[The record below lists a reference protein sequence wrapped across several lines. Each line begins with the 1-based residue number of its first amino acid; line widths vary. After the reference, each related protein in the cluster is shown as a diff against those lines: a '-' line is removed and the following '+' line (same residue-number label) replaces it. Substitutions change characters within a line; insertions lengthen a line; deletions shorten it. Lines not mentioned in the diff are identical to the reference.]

1 MNITAKI
8 DTPRLDALRS
18 ALGPHGRK
26 ALNSGAAES
35 LWAACRSHLRSYAL
49 SHHGSAMRLGAR
61 PTGHLEQA
69 AASSVWSADDASGRV
84 EISAP
89 GIGRVFRA
97 LEIVPKRARA
107 LTIPVHALAYGRRVA
122 EVSRSHEVFRPKRK
136 GGKPAN
142 YLAAVIDGRLTPL
155 YVLVRRASVPQERSM
170 LPADDALGKA
180 AASGMLG
187 VIRRAMER
195 KAS

>member
-1 MNITAKI
+1 MNISATI
-8 DTPRLDALRS
+8 NTPRLDALRA
-18 ALGPHGRK
+18 ALGPAGRK
-26 ALNSGAAES
+26 ALNSGATES
-35 LWAACRSHLRSYAL
+35 LWAACRSHLRDYAMR
-49 SHHGSAMRLGAR
+49 HHGSAMRLGAR

-69 AASSVWSADDASGRV
+69 AASSVWSADDSAGRV

-89 GIGRVFRA
+89 GISRVWHP
-97 LEIVPKRARA
+97 LTIVPRTARA

-122 EVSRSHEVFRPKRK
+122 EVSRAYDVFRPKRK

-155 YVLVRRASVPQERSM
+155 YVLVRRASVPQDRSM